1 MGTFEIVFKNSK
13 RLTCRVPKYS
23 IKGIGLWYPSTVNR
37 ETAMDLHYLFEQLK
51 PDILRQF
58 DPYSALDIQGISSLR
73 SLKFLNDEDVKSFFG
88 FYRNDEST
96 RRMAFF
102 FPDTPKL
109 QLDFL
114 ISRAHYIEVTI
125 TKDIDLQDHETA
137 EEVYNS
143 EDFKHL
149 RIFPTYA
156 CAIVRSLL
164 HVEDISRT
172 EGVDI
177 FLRDAYPQ
185 EIHGFLLAAAACGRT
200 DLVDQVYGSN
210 RLEEL
215 PTSGRD
221 ALLLASEFGL
231 VGSIERLVTTWK
243 EDVNAYVVNHG
254 EVRRSS
260 LMVALM
266 YPKMNRTIE
275 VLCELGADVDVPMA
289 YMYSPIFEAISGG
302 NPDGVKVLIKHGVN
316 VNVHPPDL
324 SLMGTAKGTPLH
336 NACDTGQTE
345 IVKLLIKAGADVNAE
360 NNALGVPLFVA
371 VKRGAWDIVE
381 FLLQNGADIE
391 KKDKDGYTPLHVM
404 AKENNDEGIKKVVTK
419 FGANMNALTGS
430 RHTLTALHVAAETDS
445 LDAAKALLDLGM
457 ALDVKDSYGYTPLMT
472 SAMYNRH
479 DIIKLLLERGADK
492 DIKFKNRN
500 AAFVAAEHKHFYC
513 AFLLGFF
520 PAAPVDQC
528 STESIINH
536 ALKVKE
542 MGNSIFKDSDMM
554 MASFKYSEALLALD
568 LLGECT
574 EEQRK
579 QADDIECK
587 CMLNLAA
594 SSLKSMVYVETID
607 WCDRVLKKDPQN
619 VKALFRRGDARKS
632 MVEAISSHIPVY
644 GNEESIEDLLQKSLA
659 DFGQAVTLDPSLES
673 VVRKKTNEIY
683 CQDEYGTGSRYDPN
697 YGGVDVNEFFNV
709 PF

>member
-1 MGTFEIVFKNSK
+1 
-13 RLTCRVPKYS
+13 
-23 IKGIGLWYPSTVNR
+23 
-37 ETAMDLHYLFEQLK
+37 MDLHYLFEQFK
-51 PDILRQF
+51 PGILRQF

-73 SLKFLNDEDVKSFFG
+73 SLKFLTDEDVKSFFG
-88 FYRNDEST
+88 FYRNDEQT

-125 TKDIDLQDHETA
+125 KKDIDLQDLETA

-149 RIFPTYA
+149 QIFPVYA
-156 CAIVRSLL
+156 CGIVRSLV
-164 HVEDISRT
+164 HIEDIDR
-172 EGVDI
+172 EAGIDV

-185 EIHGFLLAAAACGRT
+185 EIRGFLLAAAACGRI
-200 DLVDQVYGSN
+200 DLIDKVYNSN
-210 RLEEL
+210 RLEQL
-215 PTSGRD
+215 STSGRD
-221 ALLLASEFGL
+221 ALLLAAEFGQ
-231 VGSIERLVTTWK
+231 VGSIERLVSTWM
-243 EDVNAYVVNHG
+243 EDVNAYVVNLG

-316 VNVHPPDL
+316 VNVHPINL

-336 NACDTGQTE
+336 SACDTKQTE
-345 IVKLLIKAGADVNAE
+345 IVKLLIEAGADVHVADDRLGTPLLV
-360 NNALGVPLFVA
+360 AL
-371 VKRGAWDIVE
+371 KRGAWDIVE
-381 FLLQNGADIE
+381 LLMESGADIE
-391 KKDKDGYTPLHVM
+391 KKDKEGYTPLHVM
-404 AKENNDEGIKKVVTK
+404 AKEDNQEGIKKLVTK
-419 FGANMNALTGS
+419 YGANMNAFTGS
-430 RHTLTALHVAAETDS
+430 RPIETALHVAAESDS
-445 LDAAKALLDLGM
+445 LEAARALLDLGM
-457 ALDVKDSYGYTPLMT
+457 PVDVKDSYGYTPLMT
-472 SAMYNRH
+472 SAVQNKH
-479 DIIKLLLERGADK
+479 NIIKLLLERGANK
-492 DIKFKNRN
+492 DIKHNNRN
-500 AAFVAAEHKHFYC
+500 AAFMAAEYKHFYC
-513 AFLLGFF
+513 AILLGFF
-520 PAAPVDQC
+520 PVAPVDNS

-536 ALKVKE
+536 ALKMKE
-542 MGNSIFKDSDMM
+542 AGNIIFKDSNMM

-568 LLGECT
+568 LLGECS
-574 EEQRK
+574 EEERQ
-579 QADDIECK
+579 QADDIERN

-594 SSLKSMVYVETID
+594 SSLRSMVYAETID

-632 MVEAISSHIPVY
+632 IVEARTDNIPVD
-644 GNEESIEDLLQKSLA
+644 GNEESIEDLLRQSLA

-673 VVRKKTNEIY
+673 VVRKKTNEIC
-683 CQDEYGTGSRYDPN
+683 CQLPTAYNP
-697 YGGVDVNEFFNV
+697 
-709 PF
+709 